1 MKAFDGSEVSPT
13 LPKVP
18 CGDTPI
24 FDSSSGYTYRCEVCF
39 AVIGSIG
46 QPPKVIRINKE
57 MYNLHLIME

>member
-13 LPKVP
+13 PSKVP

-46 QPPKVIRINKE
+46 
-57 MYNLHLIME
+57 